1 MVEFTFLEVHFEESD
16 VTANAP
22 YSYGEK
28 DVEADDGPPP
38 EPAGSSRKGAAIAAI
53 VGLVFLAVVAFV
65 AKRRYLDE
73 GDEDDEDEFDFAE

>member
-1 MVEFTFLEVHFEESD
+1 MVEFTFLEVHLEESD

-28 DVEADDGPPP
+28 DVEAGDGPPP

-65 AKRRYLDE
+65 AKGRYLDE
-73 GDEDDEDEFDFAE
+73 EDDEDEDEFDFDE